1 MKNINIHLI
10 QDQSLLSRYKSRS
23 KYNTLPS
30 FINTL
35 YQEDYAVGNPGWIVI
50 LEFLAKFIRQSDGN
64 SSLECFYRGRFETQ
78 PDSILQRQTQF
89 VMRRTGYGGME
100 ELAYIHGDLD
110 MFSLH
115 VQCLDLALE

>member
-35 YQEDYAVGNPGWIVI
+35 YQEDYAVGNSWLDSNLGI
-50 LEFLAKFIRQSDGN
+50 LGKIH
-64 SSLECFYRGRFETQ
+64 
-78 PDSILQRQTQF
+78 PSI
-89 VMRRTGYGGME
+89 
-100 ELAYIHGDLD
+100 
-110 MFSLH
+110 
-115 VQCLDLALE
+115 

>member
-35 YQEDYAVGNPGWIVI
+35 YKEGYAVSDAW
-50 LEFLAKFIRQSDGN
+50 LETNLDNLGK
-64 SSLECFYRGRFETQ
+64 SS
-78 PDSILQRQTQF
+78 S
-89 VMRRTGYGGME
+89 V
-100 ELAYIHGDLD
+100 
-110 MFSLH
+110 
-115 VQCLDLALE
+115 DLAEVFC